1 MANTSV
7 YRLSSNTQAI
17 AVTTASS
24 TAVTVTPFT
33 NDQINYASFLN
44 VGSAACAIS
53 VSNNGTV
60 PAAVFPSGAT
70 QGGFVLPPLME
81 TPIVLAIPAASSATP
96 LGIAAITASGTTS
109 LYVTLVNDQS

>member
-7 YRLSSNTQAI
+7 YRLSSQTQAI
-17 AVTTASS
+17 SVTTASS

-33 NDQINYASFLN
+33 NDQINYAAFLN
-44 VGSAACAIS
+44 VGSNACAINFT
-53 VSNNGTV
+53 VQGT
-60 PAAVFPSGAT
+60 AGASVFPSGAT

-81 TPIVLAIPAASSATP
+81 TPIVLAIPPASTATP
-96 LGIAAITASGTTS
+96 LSVTAITGTSTTT

>member
-7 YRLSSNTQAI
+7 YRLSSLTQAI

-44 VGSAACAIS
+44 VGANACAIN
-53 VSNNGTV
+53 VSNAGTAG
-60 PAAVFPSGAT
+60 AAVFPSGAT

-81 TPIVLAIPAASSATP
+81 TPIVLAIPAASTAAP
-96 LGIAAITASGTTS
+96 LSVTAITSTSTTT

>member
-17 AVTTASS
+17 SVSTTSS
-24 TAVTVTPFT
+24 TAVTVTPYT
-33 NDQINYASFLN
+33 NDQINYAAFLN
-44 VGSAACAIS
+44 VGSNACAIN
-53 VSNNGTV
+53 VTNMGTAG
-60 PAAVFPSGAT
+60 AAVFPSGAT

-96 LGIAAITASGTTS
+96 LSVTAITGTSTTT